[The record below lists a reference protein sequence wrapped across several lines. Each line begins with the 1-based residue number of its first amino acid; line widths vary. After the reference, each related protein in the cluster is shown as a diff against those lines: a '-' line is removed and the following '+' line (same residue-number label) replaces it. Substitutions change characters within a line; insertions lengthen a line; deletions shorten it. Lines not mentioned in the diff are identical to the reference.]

1 MSNRNVNR
9 RCSTCNV
16 QPALF
21 NLHCS
26 TCNVRLATSNSF
38 VFSLSTA
45 TTISSRV
52 RRAGSSDPTP
62 IRGALNHTKTATA
75 AHGQN
80 TLREGSQKNGHA
92 QSVPESSIRVQP
104 SNQLTVKLKLVCCG
118 VCDPSVAVT
127 VILVVPAGVGVWI
140 LTVAFPT
147 LLPSACE
154 VAVIVTPV

>member
-1 MSNRNVNR
+1 MSGELDPPIQLQYGEHLIIPRPPPPHMR
-9 RCSTCNV
+9 RTV
-16 QPALF
+16 Y
-21 NLHCS
+21 
-26 TCNVRLATSNSF
+26 
-38 VFSLSTA
+38 
-45 TTISSRV
+45 
-52 RRAGSSDPTP
+52 
-62 IRGALNHTKTATA
+62 ATA
-75 AHGQN
+75 A
-80 TLREGSQKNGHA
+80 RKNGHA